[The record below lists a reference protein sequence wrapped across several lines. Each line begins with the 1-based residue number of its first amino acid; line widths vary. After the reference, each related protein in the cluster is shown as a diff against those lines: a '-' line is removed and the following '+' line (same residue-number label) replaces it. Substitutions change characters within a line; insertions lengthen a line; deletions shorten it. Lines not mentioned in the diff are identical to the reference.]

1 MTTIPSPVAVSPSV
15 KALLV
20 GVPLEGTAAAGA
32 SYADVLGWHRVLRS
46 LGVPSDCIRV
56 VAQAAGGAQEASL
69 LRARSEELEA
79 AQRWLCDAD
88 HAIIAVSGPGTT
100 TREGREALVLPDGV
114 FALERLSPAG
124 VPRVDWFLDLCR
136 TQARPGAWS
145 TLPGHICHWACA
157 PGEQASQRRIG
168 GRWRGVWTWAV
179 HTVLEQ
185 WTSRPDDQ
193 GVLAIDIDHR
203 SLARRAAAL
212 VAAIGED
219 GQHSGVLGDAS
230 LQAGPV
236 GPGVVEPH
244 SRPTAPVVAREIEG
258 GWGIILDG
266 SGDCVLGMEVV
277 NDNVKIRFGSS
288 ISSASQLPSNATLE
302 WRSPSSSELAQLASP
317 AIDCTNQTFA
327 SAASGPGP
335 SGGRLYSS
343 QDRVLY
349 IKIKSD
355 LSVVAWFTDEGELN
369 NDYLNTG
376 IGSEGLATATSAPSA
391 PSGGWYKAK
400 DV

>member
-1 MTTIPSPVAVSPSV
+1 MSMVSPSV

-46 LGVPSDCIRV
+46 LGVPADCIRV
-56 VAQAAGGAQEASL
+56 VAQAAGGAREGGL
-69 LRARSEELEA
+69 LRARTAELEA
-79 AQRWLCDAD
+79 AQRWISDAD
-88 HAIIAVSGPGTT
+88 HAIIAVSGPGTIT
-100 TREGREALVLPDGV
+100 AEGREALQLSDGA

-136 TQARPGAWS
+136 TKAGPGGWT
-145 TLPGHICHWACA
+145 TLPGHVCHWACA
-157 PGEQASQRRIG
+157 PGERANQRRIG

-185 WTSRPDDQ
+185 WTTRPDDS
-193 GVLAIDIDHR
+193 GVLAFDIDHR

-219 GQHSGVLGDAS
+219 KQHSGVLGDAG
-230 LQAGPV
+230 LQSSPV
-236 GPGVVEPH
+236 GPGLVEPH
-244 SRPTAPVVAREIEG
+244 SRPTAPVVARETEG

-266 SGDCVLGMEVV
+266 AGNCVFGIEVV
-277 NDNVKIRFGSS
+277 NDNVEIRFGSS
-288 ISSASQLPSNATLE
+288 ISSASQLPANGTLE

-317 AIDCTNQTFA
+317 AIDCTNQIF
-327 SAASGPGP
+327 SAATNGPGP

-343 QDRVLY
+343 QDRLLY
-349 IKIKSD
+349 IKIKGD
-355 LSVVAWFTDEGELN
+355 LSVVAWFTEEGELN
-369 NDYLNTG
+369 NNYLNTG
-376 IGSEGLATATSAPSA
+376 IGSEGLATATAAPSA
-391 PSGGWYKAK
+391 PSGGWHKAK
-400 DV
+400 DS